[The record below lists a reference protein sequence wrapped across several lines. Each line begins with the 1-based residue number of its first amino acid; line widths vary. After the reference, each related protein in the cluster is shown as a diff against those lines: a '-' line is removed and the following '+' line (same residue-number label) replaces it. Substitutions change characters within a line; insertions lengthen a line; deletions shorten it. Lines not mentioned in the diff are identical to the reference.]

1 MTVDAWMTLVVV
13 ALVLVGLVR
22 DVATPATVVFAAT
35 VTLLLSGVI
44 DVDQAL
50 AGFSNPG
57 PITVAALY
65 VMAAAVEK
73 TGALRPIM
81 NRTLGERGKLRRPL
95 LRLLAPT
102 IGYSAFLN
110 NTPVVAMLAPQVI
123 SWADRRGISASKLL
137 MPLSFGAIVG
147 GLITVIGTSTN
158 LVVSG
163 QMFDSGLA
171 PIGFFEI
178 GKIGLPIALAS
189 LVTMIA
195 IGPKVLP
202 SRRSA
207 RQELREEARRF
218 TVEMRV
224 EAGGPV
230 DGRTVAE
237 AGLRNLRG
245 VFLAAIDRGD
255 TMIAPVRP
263 ETVLRADNRL
273 RFVGRAEDVVDLRSV
288 RGLSLSEEGD
298 LLALDPAV
306 RYFEAV
312 IGPESPL
319 VGQTLRISGFRAAY
333 QAAVLAI
340 HRSGHLID
348 EKLGDV
354 ALRVGDTLILVADPA
369 FRHRWRN
376 QGVFILVAEMDAI
389 PPITSRRARLVGLV
403 LVVLVVLA
411 ATGLV
416 PILQGSLVAA
426 LTLIALR
433 ILSVDE
439 ARRAIDLD
447 VIGVIAAAFGLAA
460 AVESSG
466 LAATLARGLVGVFD
480 GIGPSGILLGV
491 LLATL
496 LLTELI
502 TNNAA
507 ALLMFPLAMAAASE
521 AGLEPRGLAIAVAV
535 GASASFLT
543 PIGYQTNTMVYG
555 PGGYRFSDYIRLGL
569 PLTVVVI
576 GLTTWL
582 VPIFWPF

>member
-1 MTVDAWMTLVVV
+1 MTLLVI
-13 ALVLVGLVR
+13 ALVLVGLIR
-22 DVATPATVVFAAT
+22 DVTTPATVVLAGT
-35 VTLLLSGVI
+35 VTLHVVGVI

-65 VMAAAVEK
+65 VLAAAVEK
-73 TGALRPIM
+73 TGALRPIID
-81 NRTLGERGKLRRPL
+81 RTLGERGKLRRPL

-110 NTPVVAMLAPQVI
+110 NTPVVAMLAPQAI
-123 SWADRRGISASKLL
+123 SWADRRGISPSKLL

-163 QMFDSGLA
+163 QMLESGLD

-178 GKIGLPIALAS
+178 GKVGAPIALVS
-189 LVTMIA
+189 LLIMVA

-224 EAGGPV
+224 EAGGPA

-255 TMIAPVRP
+255 TVIAPVRP

-288 RGLSLSEEGD
+288 RGLSLAEEGD

-319 VGQTLRISGFRAAY
+319 VGNTLRSSGFRAAY

-340 HRSGHLID
+340 HRSGHLLD
-348 EKLGDV
+348 DKLGDIS
-354 ALRVGDTLILVADPA
+354 LRAGDTLILVADPA
-369 FRHRWRN
+369 FRLRWRN
-376 QGVFILVAEMDAI
+376 QGVFILVAEMDAV

-403 LVVLVVLA
+403 LVALVVLA

-426 LTLIALR
+426 LALIALR
-433 ILSVDE
+433 ILTVDE

-466 LAATLARGLVGVFD
+466 LAATLAGGLVDVFD
-480 GIGPSGILLGV
+480 SLGPRGILLGI
-491 LLATL
+491 LLATVV
-496 LLTELI
+496 LTEMI

-507 ALLMFPLAMAAASE
+507 ALLMFPLALAAATE

-543 PIGYQTNTMVYG
+543 PIGYQTNMMVYG
-555 PGGYRFSDYIRLGL
+555 PGGYRFSDYARLGL
-569 PLTVVVI
+569 PLTLTVI
-576 GLTTWL
+576 MITVWL
-582 VPIFWPF
+582 VPIFWPL

>member
-1 MTVDAWMTLVVV
+1 MTVDAWITLVVV

-22 DVATPATVVFAAT
+22 DVTTPATVVFAAT
-35 VTLLLSGVI
+35 VTLLLAGVI
-44 DVDQAL
+44 EVDQAL

-65 VMAAAVEK
+65 VLAAAVEK

-163 QMFDSGLA
+163 QMLESGLA

-189 LVTMIA
+189 LVTMVAIA
-195 IGPKVLP
+195 PKVLP

-298 LLALDPAV
+298 LLAYDPAV

-319 VGQTLRISGFRAAY
+319 VGQTLRTSGFRAAY

-348 EKLGDV
+348 EKLGDI

-369 FRHRWRN
+369 FRYRWRN
-376 QGVFILVAEMDAI
+376 QGVFILVAEMDAV

-426 LTLIALR
+426 LALVGLR

-480 GIGPSGILLGV
+480 GVGPAGILLGV

-555 PGGYRFSDYIRLGL
+555 PGGYRFSDYVRLGL
-569 PLTVVVI
+569 PLTLVVI
-576 GLTTWL
+576 GLTVWL
-582 VPIFWPF
+582 VPIFWPL